1 MRRALL
7 FSVAV
12 LSAAATA
19 TPSLAAPPTAAP
31 VPLAAT
37 DDKHDHKEGDKQDDD
52 HKGKMKDLGKK
63 KIGDYEVQVTQVGDV
78 VPDKEAVFIVKL
90 VNARTKPK
98 AIRGWI
104 GIESGKGAIKSKAED
119 EEKEY
124 HLHHEVARPLPP
136 KNMLWIELETSAG
149 KKTGSFEH
157 SPHGD
162 KKHDHKDH

>member
-1 MRRALL
+1 MRHALL
-7 FSVAV
+7 YSVAFLMAV
-12 LSAAATA
+12 ATA
-19 TPSLAAPPTAAP
+19 TLALAGPPTAAHIQFAFAEDP
-31 VPLAAT
+31 
-37 DDKHDHKEGDKQDDD
+37 KDDD
-52 HKGKMKDLGKK
+52 HKGEKRDLGKK
-63 KIGDYEVQVTQVGDV
+63 KIGDYEVQVTQVGEV
-78 VPDKEAVFIVKL
+78 VPGKEAVFIVKL

-124 HLHHEVARPLPP
+124 HLHHEVAKPLPP
-136 KNMLWIELETSAG
+136 RNMLWIELETSAG
-149 KKTGSFEH
+149 KKAGSFEH